1 MSFSASPP
9 QSGAGDVRGVNEE
22 EGGGG
27 NEEKSAPQPL
37 QRDFFLRASVSIFL
51 GGILRPPMPAPGAPQ
66 GEREGENQKR
76 LILAQ
81 KAFL

>member
-1 MSFSASPP
+1 M
-9 QSGAGDVRGVNEE
+9 RGVNEE

-37 QRDFFLRASVSIFL
+37 QRGDFFLRASVSIFL
-51 GGILRPPMPAPGAPQ
+51 GGILRPPMPALGAPQ
-66 GEREGENQKR
+66 GETEGKNQNR